1 MRIDVTLS
9 STPENYP
16 RDLCG
21 EHCVSLYPPW
31 ISSTKGFKDRFII
44 VEVEEDR
51 AAILLQPSLRW
62 RGILKPYSV
71 PMCGIQDMCLADIY
85 KGREAF
91 CELRPETVLR
101 CSLTEHLNGTLRPIL
116 ASQIHAQSVAL
127 TPFRTVS

>member
-31 ISSTKGFKDRFII
+31 ISSTKGFKDRFIL

-51 AAILLQPSLRW
+51 AAILLQPY
-62 RGILKPYSV
+62 PY
-71 PMCGIQDMCLADIY
+71 G
-85 KGREAF
+85 GGAF
-91 CELRPETVLR
+91 SSHTRSP
-101 CSLTEHLNGTLRPIL
+101 
-116 ASQIHAQSVAL
+116 
-127 TPFRTVS
+127 